1 MMLMAYSI
9 IDHNK
14 QNQSSNSSITCTFF
28 GSTNYGFLRIIYSV
42 NIYPLWF
49 FYAIPNY
56 KIFFFAPIYLQPSI
70 IEE

>member
-1 MMLMAYSI
+1 MLMAYSI

-42 NIYPLWF
+42 NIYPL
-49 FYAIPNY
+49 
-56 KIFFFAPIYLQPSI
+56 
-70 IEE
+70 